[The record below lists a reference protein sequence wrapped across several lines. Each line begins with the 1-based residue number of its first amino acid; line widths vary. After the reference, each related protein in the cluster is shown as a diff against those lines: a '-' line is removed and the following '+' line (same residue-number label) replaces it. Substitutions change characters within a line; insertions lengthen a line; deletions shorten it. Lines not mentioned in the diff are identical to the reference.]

1 MQPMRHIGAAGAGQE
16 RQQDQGTGRA
26 GLHGFSPALLSRFPV
41 WRRGVLVGLWLW
53 VWVCPGLAG
62 WNLRADG
69 LPAAPAVPEV
79 APVSEELRMRLK
91 LGPFYQKHVEV
102 GGLPVLG
109 SARVSDAALREA
121 AWILGHMMAGRP
133 EWLARMGERGARVVV
148 MAHDE
153 YTTDVP
159 EHARLRPKIYWD
171 RRARGLGGRITSCGE
186 ENLLGFPGDPYAGEN
201 ILIHEFAHALHH
213 VALRGLEPGFQEAL
227 EELHRRALAEGRWS
241 GTYAASNPEEY
252 WAEGVQSWFDCNR
265 ENDASHNHV
274 NTREELELYDPGLAR
289 LCARVFG
296 PNPWRYRRPGERPP
310 EARVHLGDF
319 DPGRAPRFRWPDPP
333 LGERVVVRFDLAAGS
348 LEAELYPR
356 QAPRTVRH
364 FLNLVRDGFYRGG
377 ILIWVPAGGSQ
388 SRAGF
393 WEGRTDPGRA
403 TELPPLLTW
412 EGPGQVGPEHAR
424 GTIWWVFEGPA
435 EPAERF
441 RIDGGAQ
448 VLQSVPGAEPA
459 GSGTRLTALGR
470 VIRGLDLLERLRDD
484 AASGLPAR
492 AGLRLQG
499 VYRLE

>member
-1 MQPMRHIGAAGAGQE
+1 
-16 RQQDQGTGRA
+16 
-26 GLHGFSPALLSRFPV
+26 
-41 WRRGVLVGLWLW
+41 
-53 VWVCPGLAG
+53 
-62 WNLRADG
+62 
-69 LPAAPAVPEV
+69 
-79 APVSEELRMRLK
+79 
-91 LGPFYQKHVEV
+91 
-102 GGLPVLG
+102 
-109 SARVSDAALREA
+109 
-121 AWILGHMMAGRP
+121 
-133 EWLARMGERGARVVV
+133 
-148 MAHDE
+148 
-153 YTTDVP
+153 
-159 EHARLRPKIYWD
+159 LRPKIYWD

-213 VALRGLEPGFQEAL
+213 VALRELESGFQEAL
-227 EELHRRALAEGRWS
+227 EGLHRRALAEGRWS
-241 GTYAASNPEEY
+241 GTYEASNPEEY
-252 WAEGVQSWFDCNR
+252 WAEGVQSWFDCDR

-296 PNPWRYRRPGERPP
+296 PNPWCYRRPGERPP

-319 DPGRAPRFRWPDPP
+319 DPGRARRFRWPDPP

-364 FLNLVRDGFYRGG
+364 FLTLVRDGFYRGG
-377 ILIWVPAGGSQ
+377 ILIWVPAGGAEIK
-388 SRAGF
+388 AGF
-393 WEGRTDPGRA
+393 WEGRTDPSRA
-403 TELPPLLTW
+403 TELPPPLTW
-412 EGPGQVGPEHAR
+412 EWAGQVGPEHAR
-424 GTIWWVFEGPA
+424 GTIWWVLQGPA

-441 RIDGGAQ
+441 RIGGGEQ

-470 VIRGLDLLERLRDD
+470 VIRGLDLLEQLRDD